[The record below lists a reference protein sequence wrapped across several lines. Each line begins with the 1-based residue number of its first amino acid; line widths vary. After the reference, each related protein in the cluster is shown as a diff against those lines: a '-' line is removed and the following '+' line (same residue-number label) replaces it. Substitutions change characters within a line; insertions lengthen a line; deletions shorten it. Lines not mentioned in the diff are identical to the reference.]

1 LGIFWLHIY
10 SAAYGNYATT
20 VQQKRSQ
27 GIDMI
32 DSNTRTLGIVLACF
46 VALVVLGQSAQRL
59 TNVSAAVIHPVV
71 VEKATVAPAAVE
83 APVKKA
89 SNQLVAIPK
98 EKCASKWTNY
108 GSSVLVTPTTCNDVS
123 IASMTIAVSE
133 KPCDASKQADFQNF
147 SYDTYFKGDF
157 GFYLGQGK
165 KVQCL
170 AVKEIVG
177 KYL

>member
-1 LGIFWLHIY
+1 
-10 SAAYGNYATT
+10 
-20 VQQKRSQ
+20 
-27 GIDMI
+27 MI
-32 DSNTRTLGIVLACF
+32 DSNTRTLGVLLACF
-46 VALVVLGQSAQRL
+46 VALVILGQSAHRL
-59 TNVSAAVIHPVV
+59 TNVSAAVIHPSVI
-71 VEKATVAPAAVE
+71 EKASVAPAAVE
-83 APVKKA
+83 APVKKV
-89 SNQLVAIPK
+89 SNQLVSIPK
-98 EKCASKWTNY
+98 EKCASTWTNY
-108 GSSVLVTPTTCNDVS
+108 GNSVLVTPKTCNDVS

-133 KPCDASKQADFQNF
+133 KPCETSTPADFQSV